1 MKTREERL
9 LDVAKTNQEPIVVR
23 GHIEC
28 DETPAVWATSD
39 GRLAWFTIGE
49 VRKKREELFVENEQ

>member
-1 MKTREERL
+1 